1 MDEAA
6 VAVTPAAAVRM
17 APLALLEAVDRDG
30 HVRQA
35 WRVERWPFTIGRALD
50 NDAVLTDPHV
60 AAHHASIVAMSSGAV
75 ADTTGPGAAKTTLL
89 VSAGDTKNGLAVG
102 AERIAG
108 GITRELADFDR
119 DLELRLGRTTLRLRL
134 PGHALAPEQAMSN
147 AASRDMRWPVTA
159 ALVVGVLA
167 LVLGNTWIDSDPETF
182 PRAVGN
188 ALLGALSVG
197 ALWCGLW
204 ALLSKTFTRQGHF
217 GWHLRVFAIASLAT
231 LALAVLPPLIAFAMS
246 WPWVT
251 DFSFIPLYATAA
263 TAFYFHL
270 LAVEPG
276 RPRLMRAIVLS
287 GFAAGVAV
295 SLWFNVQRT
304 GRPGEELYMNHLF
317 APQLR
322 AARPVPVD
330 RFVESLAPMQAILDR
345 KAREQAGADGD
356 SRSGNDDEE

>member
-1 MDEAA
+1 MDEA
-6 VAVTPAAAVRM
+6 VTAAAAVPT
-17 APLALLEAVDRDG
+17 APPALLEAVDRDG

-35 WRVERWPFTIGRALD
+35 WRVEHWPLTIGRALD
-50 NDAVLTDPHV
+50 NDVVLTDPHV
-60 AAHHASIVAMSSGAV
+60 AAHHASIVATT
-75 ADTTGPGAAKTTLL
+75 ADAADGEPAKTTLV

-102 AERIAG
+102 SERIAG
-108 GITRELADFDR
+108 GATRELADSGR

-134 PGHALAPEQAMSN
+134 PGHALLPEQAMSN
-147 AASRDMRWPVTA
+147 LANREMRWPVTA

-167 LVLGNTWIDSDPETF
+167 LVLGNTWIDSDPEAF

-188 ALLGALSVG
+188 ALLGALFAG

-217 GWHLRVFAIASLAT
+217 GWHLRVFVIASLAT
-231 LALAVLPPLIAFAMS
+231 LVLAVLPPLIAFALS

-251 DFSFIPLYATAA
+251 DFSFIPLYATVA
-263 TAFYFHL
+263 TALYFHL

-276 RPRLMRAIVLS
+276 RQRLMRAIVIS

-317 APQLR
+317 PPQLR

-345 KAREQAGADGD
+345 KAREQTGADGD
-356 SRSGNDDEE
+356 SRGGNDEEE